1 MRITSIEP
9 KPEEEDEH
17 IVKCR
22 AIDEDLMDLLNL
34 LRQGGRKINGY
45 RDGNIYPIDLSEI
58 YYFEAVDQKV
68 FAYCRKDV
76 FEIKSRLY
84 ELETSL
90 PPKKFLRAAKSLIIN
105 LSQVQHLSPAF
116 SGRFEAELK
125 NGEKVIIS
133 RQYVPELKRKLGL

>member
-1 MRITSIEP
+1 MRITIIEP
-9 KPEEEDEH
+9 KPEEEDEI

-105 LSQVQHLSPAF
+105 FSQVQHLSPAF

>member
-1 MRITSIEP
+1 MRITIIEP
-9 KPEEEDEH
+9 KPEEEDEI

-76 FEIKSRLY
+76 FEITSRLY

>member
-1 MRITSIEP
+1 MRITILEP
-9 KPEEEDEH
+9 APGEEDEI

-22 AIDEDLMDLLNL
+22 DIDDDFMQVLNL

-45 RDGNIYPIDLSEI
+45 KDGNIYPIDVSEV

-68 FAYCRKDV
+68 FAYCKRDV
-76 FEIKSRLY
+76 FEVKSRLY
-84 ELETSL
+84 ELETTL
-90 PPKKFLRAAKSLIIN
+90 PAKKFLRAAKSMILN
-105 LSQVQHLSPAF
+105 LSQVKHLSPAF

-125 NGEKVIIS
+125 NGERVIIS